1 MACQLTL
8 QGLSVFGPLGGVVL
22 EAMYLEE
29 ALHPA
34 LLRTV
39 YVLRKVRVAPCR
51 ASAYLVHLV
60 GFFLRPS
67 RIMASTIWNSGLSVE
82 LGSGMVPSF
91 AYARSALAPSA
102 DVRRA
107 LCLGE

>member
-1 MACQLTL
+1 MAWQLTL
-8 QGLSVFGPLGGVVL
+8 QGLSVLGPIGGILL
-22 EAMYLEE
+22 EAIVHRRDTAPCAAEDKIL
-29 ALHPA
+29 
-34 LLRTV
+34 
-39 YVLRKVRVAPCR
+39 LRKVRVAPCR

-102 DVRRA
+102 HVPRA
-107 LCLGE
+107 R